1 MNDSVNLA
9 DRILDTALGLA
20 DERSWERLRLHDIAA
35 ELDIPLAYL
44 QRCYRSK
51 DDLVEAWYD
60 RADKAMLAAAQ
71 GEDFLSLDKAERLHR
86 LIMTWL
92 DALATHKTVSGD
104 MLLYKLEPAHLH
116 LQVLGLLRIS
126 RTVQWFLEAAQS
138 DTSHLQRIAEEIGL
152 TAIYLLTFN
161 YWMRDRSARQQ
172 ATREFL
178 RRRLDQATFCSAALC
193 CGCREKPSNIK
204 QAEVHET
211 SPPA

>member
-1 MNDSVNLA
+1 MSDSVNLA
-9 DRILDTALGLA
+9 DRILDTALDLA
-20 DERSWERLRLHDIAA
+20 DTRSWERLRLHDIAA
-35 ELDIPLAYL
+35 ELGIPLAQL

-71 GEDFLSLDKAERLHR
+71 GEEFLNLDKAERLHR
-86 LIMTWL
+86 VIMTWL
-92 DALATHKTVSGD
+92 DALAPHKTVSSD

-138 DTSHLQRIAEEIGL
+138 DTSHLHRIAEEIGL
-152 TAIYLLTFN
+152 TAIYLLSFN
-161 YWMRDRSARQQ
+161 YWMYDHSARQQ

-178 RRRLDQATFCSAALC
+178 RCRLERACLCSAALC
-193 CGCREKPSNIK
+193 CGCREKPSDTK
-204 QAEVHET
+204 RAEVRET
-211 SPPA
+211 TPPT